1 MKSNLRRISL
11 GANLIKKNHIM
22 KKLFVTF
29 VLVVVS
35 LVSALATETFKVKY
49 VSIGSFDRGTEV
61 ICTNGKCF
69 YSTRQRQFTSFFN
82 SLRAGDIIE
91 VEEYENNIMAIRKVG
106 YEAPEGMTN
115 GVIIPSNSYG
125 YGTYGGVYGG
135 AGAAVIE
142 TKNFGVS
149 YDSYTGVNV
158 RIGNGEKGFGAVNI
172 PIRLKSKKAR
182 RTESAE
188 TVNATVT
195 ANPAVKV
202 VSVDELA
209 KAGNVNNVVKTAA
222 RTNTTK
228 TTTTRSNTASKVYTA
243 SGVVMF

>member
-1 MKSNLRRISL
+1 
-11 GANLIKKNHIM
+11 M

-49 VSIGSFDRGTEV
+49 VSIGSYERGTEV

-91 VEEYENNIMAIRKVG
+91 VEEYENNIMAIRKIG
-106 YEAPEGMTN
+106 HEAPEGMTN
-115 GVIIPSNSYG
+115 GVIIPNNGYG

-135 AGAAVIE
+135 AGAAVVE

-149 YDSYTGVNV
+149 YDPYTGVNV
-158 RIGNGEKGFGAVNI
+158 RIGNGEKVFGAVNI
-172 PIRLKSKKAR
+172 PIRFRSKKAR

-188 TVNATVT
+188 TVQNATVT

-209 KAGNVNNVVKTAA
+209 KSGNVNSVVKTSA
-222 RTNTTK
+222 RTSK
-228 TTTTRSNTASKVYTA
+228 TTTTRSNAASAVYTA

>member
-1 MKSNLRRISL
+1 MRISL
-11 GANLIKKNHIM
+11 GANLVKKNHIM

-49 VSIGSFDRGTEV
+49 VSIGSFERGTEV
-61 ICTNGKCF
+61 ICTSGKCF
-69 YSTRQRQFTSFFN
+69 YSNSQRQFTSFFN

-91 VEEYENNIMAIRKVG
+91 VEEYENNIMAIRKIG

-115 GVIIPSNSYG
+115 GVIIPNNGYG
-125 YGTYGGVYGG
+125 YGVYGG
-135 AGAAVIE
+135 AGAAVVE
-142 TKNFGVS
+142 TRNFGVS
-149 YDSYTGVNV
+149 YDPYTGVNV

-172 PIRLKSKKAR
+172 PIRLTSKKAR

-188 TVNATVT
+188 TVQNATVT

-209 KAGNVNNVVKTAA
+209 NAGNVNNVVKTAA

>member
-1 MKSNLRRISL
+1 
-11 GANLIKKNHIM
+11 M

-49 VSIGSFDRGTEV
+49 VSIGSYDRGTEV

-91 VEEYENNIMAIRKVG
+91 VEEFENNIMAIRKIG
-106 YEAPEGMTN
+106 HEAPEGMTN
-115 GVIIPSNSYG
+115 GVIIPNNGYG

-135 AGAAVIE
+135 AGAAVVE

-149 YDSYTGVNV
+149 YDPYTGVNV

-188 TVNATVT
+188 TVQNATVT

-209 KAGNVNNVVKTAA
+209 KSSNVNSVVKASA
-222 RTNTTK
+222 RTSK
-228 TTTTRSNTASKVYTA
+228 TTTTRSNAASAVYTA

>member
-1 MKSNLRRISL
+1 MRISL
-11 GANLIKKNHIM
+11 GANLVKKNHIM

-49 VSIGSFDRGTEV
+49 VSIGSYDRGTEV

-91 VEEYENNIMAIRKVG
+91 VEEYENNIMAIRKIG

-115 GVIIPSNSYG
+115 GVIIPNNGYG
-125 YGTYGGVYGG
+125 YGVYGG
-135 AGAAVIE
+135 AGAAVVE

-149 YDSYTGVNV
+149 YDPYTGVNL
-158 RIGNGEKGFGAVNI
+158 RIGNGEKGFGAINI

-188 TVNATVT
+188 TVQNTTVT

-209 KAGNVNNVVKTAA
+209 KAGNVNSVVKTAA
-222 RTNTTK
+222 RTNTT
-228 TTTTRSNTASKVYTA
+228 TTTRSNAASAVYTA

>member
-1 MKSNLRRISL
+1 
-11 GANLIKKNHIM
+11 M

-35 LVSALATETFKVKY
+35 LVSALATDVYKVKF
-49 VSIGSFDRGTEV
+49 VKIGTGDRGTELV
-61 ICTNGKCF
+61 CEGLKTF
-69 YSTRQRQFTSFFN
+69 YAAKREFKLVSFFN
-82 SLRAGDIIE
+82 SLRAGDLIE
-91 VEEYENNIMAIRKVG
+91 VEEYENTILAIRKIG
-106 YEAPEGMTN
+106 HEAPCGMTN
-115 GVIIPSNSYG
+115 GVIIEGGN
-125 YGTYGGVYGG
+125 TYGGVYGG
-135 AGAAVIE
+135 AGAAVVE

-149 YDSYTGVNV
+149 YDPYTGVNV

-188 TVNATVT
+188 TVQNTTVT

-209 KAGNVNNVVKTAA
+209 KSGNVNSVVKTSA
-222 RTNTTK
+222 RTSK
-228 TTTTRSNTASKVYTA
+228 TTTTRSNAASAVYTA